1 MTISTLEATRI
12 LSYIYGEN
20 NDFTDNVSLNDV
32 TNILAFLTNQNYTNN
47 LFNNHGIL
55 SGKAIAPNDNNSLMM
70 KSEIDQTSYFVQNSS
85 EQLRGYSISQGN
97 NNISFVNWDTSHNL
111 STELRINPI
120 IEHQPS
126 FFKQYLS
133 QQFRSYYI
141 AYNNNPQYYDNV
153 VDEYIILK
161 FNIDHENLSHEQK
174 VHIIHIFE
182 KNISNRL
189 NILSSKILTQIDN

>member
-97 NNISFVNWDTSHNL
+97 NNISFANWDTSQNL

>member
-47 LFNNHGIL
+47 LFNNHGII
-55 SGKAIAPNDNNSLMM
+55 SGKAIAPIDNNSLMM
-70 KSEIDQTSYFVQNSS
+70 KSEIDQTSYFLQNSS
-85 EQLRGYSISQGN
+85 QQLRGYSISQGN
-97 NNISFVNWDTSHNL
+97 NNIQFTDWDSSDNF
-111 STELRINPI
+111 STELSINPI
-120 IEHQPS
+120 IENQEH

-133 QQFRSYYI
+133 QQFRSYNI
-141 AYNNNPQYYDNV
+141 AYHNNPQYYDNV

-161 FNIDHENLSHEQK
+161 FNINHLNITHEQK
-174 VHIIHIFE
+174 MHTIHIFD
-182 KNISNRL
+182 KIISTRL
-189 NILSSKILTQIDN
+189 KILPSKILTRIGY

>member
-1 MTISTLEATRI
+1 MAISTLEATRI

-20 NDFTDNVSLNDV
+20 NDFSNNVSLNDV
-32 TNILAFLTNQNYTNN
+32 ANILAFLTNQNYTSNI
-47 LFNNHGIL
+47 FNNNGIF
-55 SGKAIAPNDNNSLMM
+55 SGKAITPIDNNSLMM
-70 KSEIDQTSYFVQNSS
+70 KSEIDQTSYFLQNAS

-97 NNISFVNWDTSHNL
+97 NNISFANWDTSQNL
-111 STELRINPI
+111 STELRINPL

-161 FNIDHENLSHEQK
+161 FNIDYENLSHEQK
-174 VHIIHIFE
+174 IHIIHIFE

-189 NILSSKILTQIDN
+189 NILSSKILTQIDG

>member
-1 MTISTLEATRI
+1 MAISTLEATRI

-20 NDFTDNVSLNDV
+20 NDFSNNVSLNDV
-32 TNILAFLTNQNYTNN
+32 ANILAFLTNQNYTSNI
-47 LFNNHGIL
+47 FNNNGIF
-55 SGKAIAPNDNNSLMM
+55 SGKAIAPIDNNSLMM
-70 KSEIDQTSYFVQNSS
+70 KSEIDQTSYFLQNAS
-85 EQLRGYSISQGN
+85 ERLRGYSISQGN
-97 NNISFVNWDTSHNL
+97 NNISFANWDTSQNL

-161 FNIDHENLSHEQK
+161 FNIDYENLSHEQK
-174 VHIIHIFE
+174 MHIIHIFE

-189 NILSSKILTQIDN
+189 NILPSKILTQIDD

>member
-1 MTISTLEATRI
+1 MAISTLEATRI

-20 NDFTDNVSLNDV
+20 NDFSNNVSLNDV
-32 TNILAFLTNQNYTNN
+32 ANILAFLTNQNYTSNI
-47 LFNNHGIL
+47 FNNHGIF
-55 SGKAIAPNDNNSLMM
+55 SGKAIAPIDNNSLMM
-70 KSEIDQTSYFVQNSS
+70 KSEIDQTSYFLQNAS

-97 NNISFVNWDTSHNL
+97 NNISFANWDTSQNL

-161 FNIDHENLSHEQK
+161 FNIDYENLSHEQK
-174 VHIIHIFE
+174 IHIIHIFE

-189 NILSSKILTQIDN
+189 NILPSKILTQIDD

>member
-1 MTISTLEATRI
+1 MAISTLEATRI

-20 NDFTDNVSLNDV
+20 NDFSNNVSLNDV
-32 TNILAFLTNQNYTNN
+32 ANILAFLTNQNYTSNI
-47 LFNNHGIL
+47 FNNNGIF
-55 SGKAIAPNDNNSLMM
+55 SGKAITPIDNNSLMM
-70 KSEIDQTSYFVQNSS
+70 KSEIDQTSYFLQNAS

-97 NNISFVNWDTSHNL
+97 NNISFANWDTSQNL

-161 FNIDHENLSHEQK
+161 FNIDYENLSHEQK

-189 NILSSKILTQIDN
+189 NILSSKILTQIDG

>member
-1 MTISTLEATRI
+1 MAISTLEATRI

-20 NDFTDNVSLNDV
+20 NDFSNNVSLNDV
-32 TNILAFLTNQNYTNN
+32 ANILAFLTNQNYTSNI
-47 LFNNHGIL
+47 FNNNGIF
-55 SGKAIAPNDNNSLMM
+55 SGKAITPIDNNSLMM
-70 KSEIDQTSYFVQNSS
+70 KSEIDQTSYFLQNAS

-97 NNISFVNWDTSHNL
+97 NNISFANWDTSQNL
-111 STELRINPI
+111 STELRINPL

-161 FNIDHENLSHEQK
+161 FNIDYENLSHEQK

-189 NILSSKILTQIDN
+189 NILSSKILTQIDG

>member
-1 MTISTLEATRI
+1 MAISTLEATRI

-20 NDFTDNVSLNDV
+20 NDFSNNVSLNDV
-32 TNILAFLTNQNYTNN
+32 ANILAFLTNQNYTSNI
-47 LFNNHGIL
+47 FNNNGIF
-55 SGKAIAPNDNNSLMM
+55 SGKAIAPIDNNSLMM
-70 KSEIDQTSYFVQNSS
+70 KSEIDQTSYFLQNAS
-85 EQLRGYSISQGN
+85 ERLRGYSISQGN
-97 NNISFVNWDTSHNL
+97 NNISFANWDTSQNL

-133 QQFRSYYI
+133 QQYRSYYI

-161 FNIDHENLSHEQK
+161 FNIDYENLSHEQK
-174 VHIIHIFE
+174 MHIIHIFE

-189 NILSSKILTQIDN
+189 NILPSKILTQIDD

>member
-1 MTISTLEATRI
+1 MAISTLEATRI

-20 NDFTDNVSLNDV
+20 NDFSNNVSLNDV
-32 TNILAFLTNQNYTNN
+32 ANILAFLTNQNYTSNI
-47 LFNNHGIL
+47 FNNNGIF
-55 SGKAIAPNDNNSLMM
+55 SGKAIAPIDNNSLMM
-70 KSEIDQTSYFVQNSS
+70 KSEIDQTSYFLQNAS
-85 EQLRGYSISQGN
+85 ERLRGYSISQGN
-97 NNISFVNWDTSHNL
+97 NNISFANWDTSQNL

-161 FNIDHENLSHEQK
+161 FNIDYENLSHEQK
-174 VHIIHIFE
+174 MHIIHIFE

-189 NILSSKILTQIDN
+189 NILPCKILTQIDD